1 MGVDV
6 IGRGI
11 VTDDEVG
18 AARSMVSA
26 VLAHHGVADGA
37 RVRLTAAACG
47 GGPVVAQVNLRVHGA
62 PARVQLTGR
71 DPLDA
76 AVAAAVRLERQVRR
90 LTTRWEPW
98 PWPDP
103 ERRPL
108 AVPGS
113 STVGRV
119 KTVPLRGGP
128 PCRAAAFMAAMD
140 YDVCLFTDAGSGE
153 DAVVY
158 RSGPTG
164 LRLARQYHMHPDTSP
179 ERLGLSVNARRTPVL
194 DRDAAA
200 EHLCAG
206 WLPFLFFTD
215 RASGRGNLLY
225 RRYDGTLGLIRPEGR
240 R

>member
-6 IGRGI
+6 IGLGV
-11 VTDDEVG
+11 VTDGEVG
-18 AARSMVSA
+18 AARGMVSA

-37 RVRLTAAACG
+37 RVRLTGAACG
-47 GGPVVAQVNLRVHGA
+47 SGPVVAQVNLRVSGA
-62 PARVQLTGR
+62 PARVQVTGR
-71 DPLDA
+71 DALDA
-76 AVAAAVRLERQVRR
+76 AVAVAVRLERQVRR
-90 LTTRWEPW
+90 LTTRWEAW

-103 ERRPL
+103 ERRAL
-108 AVPGS
+108 AVPGPGDV
-113 STVGRV
+113 TRV
-119 KTVPLRGGP
+119 KHLELKAGP

-140 YDVCLFTDAGSGE
+140 YDFCLFTDAGSGE

-164 LRLARQYHMHPDTSP
+164 LRLARQYRMHPDTSP
-179 ERLGLSVNARRTPVL
+179 GHLGLSVNARRTPVL
-194 DRDAAA
+194 DRAEAA

-215 RASGRGNLLY
+215 RVSGRGNLLY
-225 RRYDGTLGLIRPEGR
+225 RRYDGTLGLMRPAGR